1 MDLRTYRAR
10 SLPEALRLVRA
21 DLGDDAAVL
30 HTREVSSGLLR
41 WFGKPEI
48 EVTASLEVD
57 VPSRLPVNSRF
68 AHDTAD
74 TIPEPGI
81 SAGVPVTYEPHA
93 HAAPAEAADYRL
105 RFRELLHQD
114 GTADFSVVDS
124 LCREQDSRGST
135 QPSMLGE
142 IRQQLHGA
150 GVDEVTSAAWLAQL
164 GDYLG
169 NRPQAVL
176 RDAQEQLLR
185 IVETEIPLSGE
196 LQLPIGERRVV
207 ALVGPTGVGKTTTI
221 AKLAAAFR
229 LNQQR
234 RVGLITIDTY
244 RIAAVDQLKTYAD
257 IMNLPL
263 EVAATAQEMRN
274 ALIALADCQLVLIDT
289 TGRSPR
295 DAMRIA
301 EQRALLAQADPDEV
315 HLVLSATT
323 SLASQQL
330 AMRAYAGVNPSALVL
345 TKLDELPQAGSL
357 AALLRETALPLSYTT
372 HGQNVPD
379 DIRPAQRRW
388 LARYLTGLLTPELV

>member
-1 MDLRTYRAR
+1 M
-10 SLPEALRLVRA
+10 VRA
-21 DLGDDAAVL
+21 DLGDDASVL
-30 HTREVSSGLLR
+30 HTREVSTGLLR
-41 WFGKPEI
+41 WFGKTEI
-48 EVTASLEVD
+48 EVTASVEVD
-57 VPSRLPVNSRF
+57 VPSRLPAGSRF
-68 AHDTAD
+68 SPEIAD
-74 TIPEPGI
+74 AIPEPE
-81 SAGVPVTYEPHA
+81 VTYEPQT
-93 HAAPAEAADYRL
+93 PTEADDYRL

-114 GTADFSVVDS
+114 GAADFSVVDS
-124 LCREQDSRGST
+124 LCRERTTS
-135 QPSMLGE
+135 QPNLLGQ

-150 GVDEVTSAAWLAQL
+150 GVDEVTAAAWLSRL
-164 GDYLG
+164 EDYLADF
-169 NRPQAVL
+169 PQAVL
-176 RDAQEQLLR
+176 RDVQEQLLR
-185 IVETEIPLSGE
+185 IVEAEVPLSGE
-196 LQLPIGERRVV
+196 LQLPAGERRIV

-263 EVAATAQEMRN
+263 QVASTAQEMRN
-274 ALIALADCQLVLIDT
+274 ALGALADCQLVLIDT

-323 SLASQQL
+323 SMASQQL
-330 AMRAYAGVNPSALVL
+330 AMRAYAGVSPSALVL

-357 AALLRETALPLSYTT
+357 AGLLRETALPLSYTT

-388 LARYLTGLLTPELV
+388 LARYLTGLLTPELL

>member
-1 MDLRTYRAR
+1 M
-10 SLPEALRLVRA
+10 VRA

-30 HTREVSSGLLR
+30 HTREVGSGLMR
-41 WFGKPEI
+41 WFGKTEI
-48 EVTASLEVD
+48 EVTASTEVD

-68 AHDTAD
+68 AHDVAGA
-74 TIPEPGI
+74 IPEPE
-81 SAGVPVTYEPHA
+81 VTYEPHA

-114 GTADFSVVDS
+114 GAADFSVVDS
-124 LCREQDSRGST
+124 LCREQYSRST
-135 QPSMLGE
+135 AKPNLLGE

-150 GVDEVTSAAWLAQL
+150 GVDEITSAAWLARL
-164 GDYLG
+164 GDYLSE
-169 NRPQAVL
+169 RPQAVL

-185 IVETEIPLSGE
+185 IVEAEIPLSGE
-196 LQLPIGERRVV
+196 LQLPAGERRVV

-274 ALIALADCQLVLIDT
+274 ALTALADCQLVLIDT

-357 AALLRETALPLSYTT
+357 AGLLRETALPLSYTT